1 MKPKKYVLEM
11 FPYPSGNIHMGH
23 VRNYVIGDI
32 SARYHKLKGEEV
44 LHPMGWDA
52 FGLPAEN
59 AAIQFGT
66 HPKDWT
72 LSNIDNMK
80 AQLKKLDLDLDWD
93 REIATCNED
102 YYKHQQELFI
112 DLYHAGLAYKKDALV
127 NWDPV
132 DQTVLANEQVID
144 GKGWRTGATV
154 EQKNLSQWFFKITH
168 YAEELLSDLDK
179 LDLWPEKVK
188 VMQKNW
194 IGKSTGAEIEFKV
207 SKINKKIKIFT
218 TRPDTIYGATFIA
231 ISVNHQIV
239 LDLMDDSEVQR
250 IKDQF
255 DEIENE
261 KEKIGVPL
269 NVGCINPV
277 TNESIPLYI
286 ANFVLDTY
294 GEGAIF
300 GCPAHDERDF
310 EFAQKYHLPIK
321 KVVEC
326 NDDQLPYTG
335 DGIIINSALLN
346 GLNKN
351 QAIAKIIE
359 YLEQNKLGNK
369 SVNYKLRDWGVS
381 RQRYWGC
388 PIPVLY
394 YEDGTYR
401 VLEKD
406 ELPVVL
412 PYEVKL
418 EGKGNALLNND
429 EWRKVICP
437 QTKKVAF
444 RETDTLDTFVDSS
457 WYYIRFL
464 NNQLDR
470 PFNAEDVNK
479 YLPVDKYIGG
489 IEHAI
494 LHLLYSRF
502 FMKALRD
509 IYNLEIDEPF
519 KQLFT
524 QGMITH
530 KTYRT
535 KDNQWVMPAD
545 VALVDGSFLHRKTK
559 EPILEGPSEKMSKS
573 KKNVIEPNEILENFG
588 IDATRIFMISDSP
601 PDRELEWTDEGI
613 QSSKNLVNRIE
624 RYFQQPQTKNTED
637 CLKAV
642 EKFVFE
648 MEKNI
653 LNFSLNKCIAN
664 IYTLLNFLEK
674 NNCYLGNN
682 NLSKKVL
689 ICLFPIAPGLSS
701 NLFNKLFNLELTDL
715 LWPEVNENLIE
726 ENEIKLPI
734 QINGKLKST
743 INTKKGY
750 NEKDL
755 LEEIYKIEKI
765 NSKISEKKI
774 IKVINVQD
782 KIINIITN

>member
-1 MKPKKYVLEM
+1 M

-32 SARYHKLKGEEV
+32 CARYHKLKGDEV
-44 LHPMGWDA
+44 IHPMGWDA

-59 AAIQFGT
+59 AAIQFKT
-66 HPKDWT
+66 HPQDWT
-72 LSNIDNMK
+72 KSNIDNMK
-80 AQLKKLDLDLDWD
+80 SQLQRLDLDLDWD
-93 REIATCNED
+93 RELATCSQD
-102 YYKHQQELFI
+102 YYRHQQELFI

-154 EQKNLSQWFFKITH
+154 EQKTLSQWFFKITH
-168 YAEELLSDLDK
+168 YAEELLSDIENLR
-179 LDLWPEKVK
+179 LWPEKVK

-194 IGKSTGAEIEFKV
+194 IGKSVGAEIEFDLP
-207 SKINKKIKIFT
+207 KINKKIKIFT
-218 TRPDTIYGATFIA
+218 TRPDTIYGASFIA
-231 ISVNHQIV
+231 ISINHKIAT
-239 LDLMDDSEVQR
+239 DLISESEIIEIKNKFSEV
-250 IKDQF
+250 
-255 DEIENE
+255 END
-261 KEKIGVPL
+261 KEKIGIPL
-269 NVGCINPV
+269 SIDCINPV

-286 ANFVLDTY
+286 ANFVLDNY

-310 EFAQKYHLPIK
+310 EFAKKYQLPIK

-326 NDDQLPYTG
+326 DDDQLPYTG
-335 DGIIINSALLN
+335 DGKIINSPLLN
-346 GLNKN
+346 GLDQNK
-351 QAIAKIIE
+351 AISKIIKYFE
-359 YLEQNKLGNK
+359 NNNIGNE
-369 SVNYKLRDWGVS
+369 SVNYKIRDWGVS

-388 PIPVLY
+388 PIPVIY

-401 VLEKD
+401 VLDKD
-406 ELPVVL
+406 ELPVIL
-412 PYEVKL
+412 PYDVKL

-429 EWRKVICP
+429 EWRKIICP
-437 QTKKVAF
+437 KTKRTAF

-464 NNQLDR
+464 NNHLDK
-470 PFNAEDVNK
+470 PFSKEDVNK

-509 IYNLEIDEPF
+509 IYKLNVGEPF

-535 KDNQWVMPAD
+535 NNNEWIMPAD
-545 VALVDGSFLHRKTK
+545 IALVNNNLIHRKTK
-559 EPILEGPSEKMSKS
+559 EAIIEGPSEKMSKS
-573 KKNVIEPNEILENFG
+573 KKNVIEPNDILDSFG
-588 IDATRIFMISDSP
+588 IDATRIFMVSDSP

-613 QSSKNLVNRIE
+613 QSSKNLINRLE
-624 RYFQQPQTKNTED
+624 RYFHQNKSEITEET
-637 CLKAV
+637 LKVV
-642 EKFVFE
+642 EKFTYE

-653 LNFSLNKCIAN
+653 LNFSLNKCVAN
-664 IYTLLNFLEK
+664 VYTLLNFLEK
-674 NNCYLGNN
+674 NKIFLGSDK
-682 NLSKKVL
+682 LSKKIL
-689 ICLFPIAPGLSS
+689 TCLFPIIPRLSS
-701 NLFNKLFNLELTDL
+701 KLYKELFNMEITNL
-715 LWPEVNENLIE
+715 LWPEINMTLIE
-726 ENEIKLPI
+726 EKEITLPI
-734 QINGKLKST
+734 QIKGKLIST

-750 NEKDL
+750 NERDL
-755 LEEIYKIEKI
+755 LEQIFKIEKI
-765 NSKISEKKI
+765 NNKIAGKKI
-774 IKVINVQD
+774 IRVINVQD

>member
-32 SARYHKLKGEEV
+32 CARYHKLKGDEV
-44 LHPMGWDA
+44 IHPMGWDA

-93 REIATCNED
+93 KEIATCNED
-102 YYKHQQELFI
+102 YYRHQQELFI

-144 GKGWRTGATV
+144 GKGWRTGAPV

-168 YAEELLSDLDK
+168 YAEELLSDIEK
-179 LDLWPEKVK
+179 LELWPEKVK

-194 IGKSTGAEIEFKV
+194 IGKSTGAEIEFEV
-207 SKINKKIKIFT
+207 SEINKKIKIFT

-231 ISVNHQIV
+231 LSINHQIV
-239 LDLMDDSEVQR
+239 FDLIDETQVQR

-255 DEIENE
+255 NEVENE

-269 NVGCINPV
+269 NVNCINPI

-286 ANFVLDTY
+286 ANFVLDNY

-310 EFAQKYHLPIK
+310 EFAQKYQLPVK

-326 NDDQLPYTG
+326 DDAQLPYTG
-335 DGIIINSALLN
+335 DGIIINSPLLN

-351 QAIAKIIE
+351 QAITKIIE
-359 YLEQNKLGNK
+359 HLERNNLGSK
-369 SVNYKLRDWGVS
+369 STNYKIRDWGVS

-406 ELPVVL
+406 ELPVIL

-429 EWRKVICP
+429 EWRKIICP
-437 QTKKVAF
+437 KTKKVAF

-470 PFNAEDVNK
+470 PFKAEDVNK

-509 IYNLEIDEPF
+509 IYKLEVDEPF

-535 KDNQWVMPAD
+535 DDHEWVMPAD
-545 VALVDGSFLHRKTK
+545 VALVGGNLVHRKTK
-559 EPILEGPSEKMSKS
+559 KPIIEGSSEKMSKS

-613 QSSKNLVNRIE
+613 QSSKNLINRLE
-624 RYFQQPQTKNTED
+624 RYFYQPQTANIEIA
-637 CLKAV
+637 LKAV

-648 MEKNI
+648 MENNI

-674 NNCYLGNN
+674 NDCFLHNN
-682 NLSKKVL
+682 ELSKKVL

-701 NLFNKLFNLELTDL
+701 KLSHKLFNMELTEL
-715 LWPEVNENLIE
+715 LWPEVNHHLIE
-726 ENEIKLPI
+726 ETQIQLPI